1 MILAVKIVKVK
12 LRKVWGLPND
22 WLLLEFLTLRLV
34 HTETLAT
41 YQL

>member
-1 MILAVKIVKVK
+1 MILAVRIVKVK
-12 LRKVWGLPND
+12 LRKVWGLPNA

-41 YQL
+41 